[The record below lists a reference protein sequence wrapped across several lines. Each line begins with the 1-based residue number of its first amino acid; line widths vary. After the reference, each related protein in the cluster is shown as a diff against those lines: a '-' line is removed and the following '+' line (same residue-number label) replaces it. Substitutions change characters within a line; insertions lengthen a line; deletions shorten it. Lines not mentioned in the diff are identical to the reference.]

1 MTQICVNEHACVD
14 IFEFNGAYY
23 ASIWIFNT
31 THRVGPAYDLALLNR
46 DVIEAISDLRTVANI
61 KAHQDQGLKSLQS
74 CLINYEFG
82 EQVA

>member
-1 MTQICVNEHACVD
+1 MTQICVNENACVD

-46 DVIEAISDLRTVANI
+46 DVIKAISDLRTVANI
-61 KAHQDQGLKSLQS
+61 KAYQDQGLKSLQG
-74 CLINYEFG
+74 CLINYEFDDR
-82 EQVA
+82 VA